1 MLLTQATRHFQ
12 LFFISM
18 KTMRFG
24 VCLVHVVDTHVTI
37 QINESYETRHSA
49 VLVISLP
56 GEIVNLKFD

>member
-24 VCLVHVVDTHVTI
+24 ECLVHVVDMHATT
-37 QINESYETRHSA
+37 QINDSSETLHSA
-49 VLVISLP
+49 V
-56 GEIVNLKFD
+56 